1 MWHIRTSFFKTALI
15 VAGFSWCANAA
26 PPPADCQA
34 SGEKGRVLLV
44 EILRYS
50 GVEQQPA
57 DGLLDRLTA
66 SWCKAQEPAL
76 KLEDRQQSIREMYG
90 VLAEV
95 RGQPLSNP
103 RVINSLA
110 GMAANAIQNGGRMDL
125 ELPVRRGPIG
135 AAQLGIQKYGS
146 GSIPVLM
153 IADLG
158 VDGRQMYRSFVERN
172 GHKYSMV
179 VITLPGAGSAPQ
191 LPWPEHLDYSATP
204 WLNAIEH
211 ALANYLGTWK
221 KPVVLVGTAAGGY
234 FAARLALERP
244 RSVRAAVLVNAL
256 VNVPLRSR
264 SSPDAPA
271 PLTERISLVR
281 SRVSAPQFFPA
292 ADTPP
297 RSEIERL
304 LSDPSSKNPTVRN
317 WMAYAVKNEPLSKRL
332 TADALTSGFFLP
344 GIRYGAELMAT
355 DLAEPLKGL
364 KTPMLVMAS
373 FYDDGSP
380 AQGSPT
386 VAQWEEVKLRYPQVP
401 LATVSFADARAY
413 LSEDSPAEF
422 DRDFDAFL
430 HGRRAVGT
438 STWVHQ
444 ARPSPR
450 ASAMQAIG
458 KTEIQIDYSRPA
470 VKGRKIWG
478 EVVPFGR
485 VWRTG
490 ANEATTIR
498 FTTPVTIDGHPLAA
512 GRYSLFTIPAE
523 DGTWTVI
530 FNKIANQWGAFNYNA
545 EFDTLRLTGKARDSV
560 PVEYLRFTIDAQSA
574 TGAVVTLAWGERSMS
589 FVVDTSQ

>member
-1 MWHIRTSFFKTALI
+1 MSHIRTFFLMTALI
-15 VAGFSWCANAA
+15 VAGFSWCVNAS

-50 GVEQQPA
+50 GLEQRPA
-57 DGLLDRLTA
+57 DDLLDKLAA

-76 KLEDRQQSIREMYG
+76 KQEDRQQAMREMYG

-95 RGQPLSNP
+95 RGQPLSN
-103 RVINSLA
+103 RVTSSLA
-110 GMAANAIQNGGRMDL
+110 GMAASAIQNGARMDL
-125 ELPVRRGPIG
+125 KVPARRGPIG
-135 AAQLGIQKYGS
+135 EAQLGIQKYGS

-172 GHKYSMV
+172 RHKYSV
-179 VITLPGAGSAPQ
+179 VVLTLPGAGSIPQ

-211 ALANYLGTWK
+211 ALANYLDTWK

-244 RSVRAAVLVNAL
+244 QSVRAAVLINAL

-271 PLTERISLVR
+271 PLTERIAVVR

-292 ADTPP
+292 ADMPP
-297 RSEIERL
+297 RSEVERL
-304 LSDPSSKNPTVRN
+304 LSDSSSKNPTVRN
-317 WMAYAVKNEPLSKRL
+317 WMAYALKNDALSKRL
-332 TADALTSGFFLP
+332 TADALASGFFLP

-355 DLAEPLKGL
+355 DLTESCKRL
-364 KTPMLVMAS
+364 KTRMLVMAS

-401 LATVSFADARAY
+401 LTTLSFADARAY
-413 LSEDSPAEF
+413 LTEDSPAEF

-430 HGRRAVGT
+430 RGHPPIGT

-490 ANEATTIR
+490 ANEATIIR
-498 FTTPVTIDGHPLAA
+498 FTTAVTIDGHPLTA
-512 GRYSLFTIPAE
+512 GKYSLFTIPAE

-530 FNKIANQWGAFNYNA
+530 LNKIANQWGAFNYNP
-545 EFDTLRLTGKARDSV
+545 EFDVLRLTAKAHDSV
-560 PVEYLRFTIDAQSA
+560 PVEYLRFTIDAQSDKA
-574 TGAVVTLAWGERSMS
+574 ALVTLAWGERSLS
-589 FVVDTSQ
+589 FVVETSQ